1 MDSSYKSELRRLDA
15 LFSGSSRIGLAV
27 HVHPDGDALG
37 SAVAF
42 VGLFTA
48 LASDAAAASLAGF
61 GIMGVGLAPIV
72 PILFSCAGAAGD
84 PVRAASFLSSLAYG
98 GMLCFPPMLGFVAH
112 ATSVGT
118 ALVIVLGLAAA
129 ILAGSFILRRRLG
142 SPSS

>member
-1 MDSSYKSELRRLDA
+1 MRNHKFNQTASESSALELRCRGEVLD
-15 LFSGSSRIGLAV
+15 FKN
-27 HVHPDGDALG
+27 
-37 SAVAF
+37 AVAF

-48 LASDAAAASLAGF
+48 LAADAAAASLAGF

-129 ILAGSFILRRRLG
+129 ILVGSFILRRRLG